1 MMKLRKKIKK
11 KVNSN
16 LALNAYELNKMAYA
30 QMPVPAHNSDE
41 YNKLMGVLTQYIN
54 EHPTM
59 KYFMLLNNELH
70 YYTLFN
76 LLDDSDESIYG
87 VLQECLDNV
96 GNLVDIEYVK
106 ETDACECWVK
116 NFNEVSMYVF
126 FAYAG
131 VEECHR

>member
-1 MMKLRKKIKK
+1 
-11 KVNSN
+11 
-16 LALNAYELNKMAYA
+16 
-30 QMPVPAHNSDE
+30 
-41 YNKLMGVLTQYIN
+41 
-54 EHPTM
+54 
-59 KYFMLLNNELH
+59 MLLNNEFH

-116 NFNEVSMYVF
+116 NNNEVSMYVF